1 MMIIGKT
8 MSKKVKQKAGGYL
21 AELLASHDKAAL
33 AKTKNKMLV
42 AAKIDIALR
51 QKGVSQKEFAAMM
64 HKPESE
70 ISEWLS
76 GDRNFT
82 IDTLTEISE
91 ALSVDLLNTSLVNLY
106 SISPNEIREKIHP
119 KIVVFKEKATPY
131 ITYNSNVKFN
141 AREKSLIEVI

>member
-1 MMIIGKT
+1 MMKIGKT
-8 MSKKVKQKAGGYL
+8 MSKKIKQKAVGYL
-21 AELLASHDKAAL
+21 AELLANHDKTAL
-33 AKTKNKMLV
+33 AKTRNKMLV

-64 HKPESE
+64 HKSESE
-70 ISEWLS
+70 ISEWIS

-91 ALSVDLLNTSLVNLY
+91 ALSIDLLNTSLVNLY
-106 SISPNEIREKIHP
+106 CISPNEIREKMHP
-119 KIVVFKEKATPY
+119 KTVVFNEKITPY

-141 AREKSLIEVI
+141 AKEKSLIEVI